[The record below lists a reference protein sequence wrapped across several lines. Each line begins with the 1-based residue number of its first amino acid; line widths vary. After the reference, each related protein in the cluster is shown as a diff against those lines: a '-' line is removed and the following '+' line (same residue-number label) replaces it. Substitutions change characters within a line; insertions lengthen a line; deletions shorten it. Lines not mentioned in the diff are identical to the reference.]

1 MVKLLASKGD
11 LNINAKDYNGFTCLH
26 IAAEKGNL
34 NMVET
39 LIGLSANVDETNAAG
54 NKPSFWCR
62 NYEKVYE
69 KLTGLEKQTKNP
81 KKKQQEK

>member
-1 MVKLLASKGD
+1 MVKLLAGKGNA
-11 LNINAKDYNGFTCLH
+11 NINAKDYNGFTSLH

-39 LIGLSANVDETNAAG
+39 LIDLSADVDETDRAG